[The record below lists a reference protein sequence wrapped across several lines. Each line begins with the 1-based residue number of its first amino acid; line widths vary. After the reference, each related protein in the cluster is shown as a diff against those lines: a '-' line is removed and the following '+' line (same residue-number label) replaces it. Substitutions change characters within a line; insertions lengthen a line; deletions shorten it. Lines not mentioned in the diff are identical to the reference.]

1 MGLTAFA
8 VPILVDAS
16 ARAARRM
23 LLASVVY
30 LPALLC
36 LMAFDRTMPPLR

>member
-1 MGLTAFA
+1 MARPSKPL
-8 VPILVDAS
+8 ISKDAS

-36 LMAFDRTMPPLR
+36 LMALDRTMPPLR